1 LTASQD
7 LTVTCA
13 NFMLDAVDDF
23 IDECNGDITSTDF
36 WPELPLGL
44 HERLD

>member
-13 NFMLDAVDDF
+13 NFMLDAVDGF
-23 IDECNGDITSTDF
+23 IDECNRLIASVGRRYTLCRGDDSI
-36 WPELPLGL
+36 
-44 HERLD
+44 R